1 MSYHKVN
8 SSFLNRHFIY
18 KFILII
24 SSIFAVINLNING
37 IIILYLATCL
47 FFVNK
52 MEILRSWL
60 KSMLILIPFFISLLL
75 AGYFLKIDYYQQIY
89 LLMKICYIILMSV
102 YLVKSI
108 DLTYKLQLLN
118 IKKRNLGEE
127 IQLFFYSTL
136 KFTNL
141 LFNHFNSLSLKK
153 NRISDFLKNTI
164 DLHHEGNFT
173 TEFDSEQDYPKK
185 SELEKNILKEDL
197 LIIVL
202 ISFIIILFLVLK

>member
-8 SSFLNRHFIY
+8 TSFLNGHFIY

-24 SSIFAVINLNING
+24 SSIFAVINLNFNG
-37 IIILYLATCL
+37 IIILYLATFL

-60 KSMLILIPFFISLLL
+60 KSMLILIPFFISLML

-118 IKKRNLGEE
+118 NKKRSLGEE

-136 KFTNL
+136 MFTNIL
-141 LFNHFNSLSLKK
+141 INHFNSLSLKK
-153 NRISDFLKNTI
+153 NKISDLLKNTI
-164 DLHHEGNFT
+164 FQHHQGDFT
-173 TEFDSEQDYPKK
+173 SKFDSGLIPTKNSEPKK
-185 SELEKNILKEDL
+185 NNLCEDL
-197 LIIVL
+197 LINLL
-202 ISFIIILFLVLK
+202 ILFIIILFLVL